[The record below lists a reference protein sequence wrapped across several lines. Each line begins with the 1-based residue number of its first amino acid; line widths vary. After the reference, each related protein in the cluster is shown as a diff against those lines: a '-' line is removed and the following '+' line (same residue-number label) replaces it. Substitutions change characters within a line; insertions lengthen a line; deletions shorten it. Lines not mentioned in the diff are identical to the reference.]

1 MIARKKKKLIIIIS
15 IVLII
20 LIIIGT
26 LVALYFTTDM
36 FKSNYSL
43 FVKYLS
49 QNINIVG
56 DMAKKD
62 PTEITNAIQNQKLT
76 TNLKGNISYTDN
88 NNDSESTLNKAELD
102 ITGQIDKLQSYRYEN
117 VRLAYENSDVAKIE
131 YIKNGNQY
139 AVRLDGIKQYVSATN
154 TNLEELEVKTGIEK
168 KDLELLTYIFEPLNL
183 SNFISFTDSEI
194 NVLSSTYL
202 SILQQNTQ
210 TSNYVKK
217 AGENVVVNENTY
229 KATAYSLKLPE
240 EEFNNL
246 IIAILER
253 IEKDEIILGK
263 IDNMQNMLEKYYIF
277 ENEKTLRELAISA
290 INQKIQYI
298 KDNNIGNEETEITV
312 YEYKGKN
319 IKTMIKTPKKTISI
333 DTDNT
338 DIIKIDYIET
348 LDNKENEQIFTIN
361 RQVTNNAQNLSFK
374 YIKSSD
380 GEEEKNFALEITQNK
395 ENSEIT
401 NNYNLTYI
409 VDGNNLG
416 IKISQYINVVNEF
429 EEKQELTNENNISL
443 DSLNESDAEMIMEV
457 VKNNFNNQISNTLDK
472 IQLDDIN
479 KMLKDIGIIKTEIK
493 FDDVNEETVTEAERN
508 RFNSQLTLYIGKEIT
523 TSTLKQMSETLK
535 DRLVDIQFSYEGE
548 DEDDK
553 EFKGMIID
561 VKRNSSN
568 PSKIEEMNKVLDENE
583 DTKFTVAMSYDE
595 NTKLINKITVVS
607 NDFLEQ

>member
-374 YIKSSD
+374 YTKSSD

-416 IKISQYINVVNEF
+416 IKISQYINIVNEF

-535 DRLVDIQFSYEGE
+535 DRLDDIQFSYEGE

-583 DTKFTVAMSYDE
+583 GTKFTVAMSYDE

>member
-15 IVLII
+15 VVLTV
-20 LIIIGT
+20 LIIIGI
-26 LVALYFTTDM
+26 LIALYLTTDM

-49 QNINIVG
+49 QNINIID

-76 TNLKGNISYTDN
+76 TNLKGTISYTDN

-117 VRLAYENSDVAKIE
+117 VRLVYENSDVAKTE

-154 TNLEELEVKTGIEK
+154 TNLEDLEVKTGIEK

-194 NVLSSTYL
+194 SVLSSTYL
-202 SILQQNTQ
+202 TILQQNTQ
-210 TSNYVKK
+210 TSNYEKK
-217 AGENVVVNENTY
+217 SGENVVVNDNTY

-246 IIAILER
+246 IITILER
-253 IEKDEIILGK
+253 IIKDEIILGK
-263 IDNMQNMLEKYYIF
+263 IDNIQNMLEKYYIF

-290 INQKIQYI
+290 INQKIENI
-298 KDNNIGNEETEITV
+298 KDNNIGSGETEITV
-312 YEYKGKN
+312 YEYKGKT
-319 IKTMIKTPKKTISI
+319 IKTMIKTPEKTISV

-338 DIIKIDYIET
+338 DIIKIDYIEK
-348 LDNKENEQIFTIN
+348 LDNKENEQIFTVN
-361 RQVTNNAQNLSFK
+361 RQVTSNTQNLSFE
-374 YIKSSD
+374 YAKSSD
-380 GEEEKNFALEITQNK
+380 GQEEKNFTLEIIQNK
-395 ENSEIT
+395 EDSEIT

-409 VDGNNLG
+409 VDGNNVG
-416 IKISQYINVVNEF
+416 IKVSQYMNIVNEF
-429 EEKQELTNENNISL
+429 EEKEELTNENNISL
-443 DSLNESDAEMIMEV
+443 DSLNETDAKRIMEI
-457 VKNNFNNQISNTLDK
+457 VKNNYNNQISNTLEK

-479 KMLKDIGIIKTEIK
+479 KMLKDLEIIKTEIK
-493 FDDVNEETVTEAERN
+493 FDNVDEETVTEAERN

-535 DRLVDIQFSYEGE
+535 DRIDDIQFSYEGE

-568 PSKIEEMNKVLDENE
+568 PSKIEEMNKILDEN
-583 DTKFTVAMSYDE
+583 DNSTFTVAMSYDE
-595 NTKLINKITVVS
+595 TTKLINKITVVS
-607 NDFLEQ
+607 NDFLE

>member
-374 YIKSSD
+374 YTKSSD

-409 VDGNNLG
+409 VDVNNLG
-416 IKISQYINVVNEF
+416 IKISQYITIVNEF
-429 EEKQELTNENNISL
+429 EEKHFLL
-443 DSLNESDAEMIMEV
+443 M
-457 VKNNFNNQISNTLDK
+457 
-472 IQLDDIN
+472 
-479 KMLKDIGIIKTEIK
+479 
-493 FDDVNEETVTEAERN
+493 
-508 RFNSQLTLYIGKEIT
+508 
-523 TSTLKQMSETLK
+523 KQQPP
-535 DRLVDIQFSYEGE
+535 R
-548 DEDDK
+548 
-553 EFKGMIID
+553 
-561 VKRNSSN
+561 
-568 PSKIEEMNKVLDENE
+568 
-583 DTKFTVAMSYDE
+583 
-595 NTKLINKITVVS
+595 
-607 NDFLEQ
+607 

>member
-1 MIARKKKKLIIIIS
+1 MIATKKKKLVIIIS
-15 IVLII
+15 VVLTV
-20 LIIIGT
+20 LIIIGILT
-26 LVALYFTTDM
+26 ALYLTTDM

-49 QNINIVG
+49 QNINIID

-76 TNLKGNISYTDN
+76 TNLKGTISYTDN

-117 VRLAYENSDVAKIE
+117 VRLVYENSDVAKTE

-154 TNLEELEVKTGIEK
+154 TNLEDLEVKTGIEK

-194 NVLSSTYL
+194 SVLSSTYL
-202 SILQQNTQ
+202 TILQQNTQ
-210 TSNYVKK
+210 TSNYEKK
-217 AGENVVVNENTY
+217 SGENVVVNDNTY

-246 IIAILER
+246 IITILER
-253 IEKDEIILGK
+253 IIKDEIILGK
-263 IDNMQNMLEKYYIF
+263 IDNIQNMLEKYYIF

-290 INQKIQYI
+290 INQKIENI
-298 KDNNIGNEETEITV
+298 KDNNIGSGETEITV
-312 YEYKGKN
+312 YEYKGKT
-319 IKTMIKTPKKTISI
+319 IKTMIKTPEKTISV

-338 DIIKIDYIET
+338 DIIKIDYIEK
-348 LDNKENEQIFTIN
+348 LDNKENEQIFTVN
-361 RQVTNNAQNLSFK
+361 RQVTSNTQNLSFE
-374 YIKSSD
+374 YAKSSD
-380 GEEEKNFALEITQNK
+380 GQEEKNFTLEIIQNK
-395 ENSEIT
+395 EDSEIT

-409 VDGNNLG
+409 VDGNNVG
-416 IKISQYINVVNEF
+416 IKVSQYMNIVNEF
-429 EEKQELTNENNISL
+429 EEKEELTNENNISL
-443 DSLNESDAEMIMEV
+443 DSLNETDAKRIMEI
-457 VKNNFNNQISNTLDK
+457 VKNNYNNQISNTLEK

-479 KMLKDIGIIKTEIK
+479 KMLKDLEIIKTEIK
-493 FDDVNEETVTEAERN
+493 FDNVDEETVTEAERN

-535 DRLVDIQFSYEGE
+535 DRIDDIQFSYEGE

-568 PSKIEEMNKVLDENE
+568 PSKIEEMNKILDEN
-583 DTKFTVAMSYDE
+583 DNSTFTVAMSYDE
-595 NTKLINKITVVS
+595 TTKLINKITVVS
-607 NDFLEQ
+607 NDFLE

>member
-56 DMAKKD
+56 DMGKKD

-374 YIKSSD
+374 YTKSSD
-380 GEEEKNFALEITQNK
+380 GEEEKNFALEITQHK

-429 EEKQELTNENNISL
+429 EEKQEVTNENNISL

-535 DRLVDIQFSYEGE
+535 DRLDDIQFSYEGE

-583 DTKFTVAMSYDE
+583 GTKFTLAMSYDE

>member
-117 VRLAYENSDVAKIE
+117 VRLAYENSDAAKIE

-374 YIKSSD
+374 YTKSSD

-416 IKISQYINVVNEF
+416 IKISQYINIVNEF

>member
-15 IVLII
+15 VVLTV
-20 LIIIGT
+20 LIIIGI
-26 LVALYFTTDM
+26 LIALYLTTDM

-49 QNINIVG
+49 QNINIID

-76 TNLKGNISYTDN
+76 TNLKGTISYTDN

-117 VRLAYENSDVAKIE
+117 VRLVYENSDVAKTE

-154 TNLEELEVKTGIEK
+154 TNLEDLEVKTGIEK

-194 NVLSSTYL
+194 SVLSSTYL
-202 SILQQNTQ
+202 TILQQNTQ
-210 TSNYVKK
+210 TSNYEKK
-217 AGENVVVNENTY
+217 SGENVVVNDNTY

-246 IIAILER
+246 IITILER
-253 IEKDEIILGK
+253 IIKDEIILGK
-263 IDNMQNMLEKYYIF
+263 IDNIQNMLEKYYIF

-290 INQKIQYI
+290 INQKIENI
-298 KDNNIGNEETEITV
+298 KDNNIGSGETEITV
-312 YEYKGKN
+312 YEYKGKT
-319 IKTMIKTPKKTISI
+319 IKTMIKTPEKTISV

-338 DIIKIDYIET
+338 DIIKIDYIEK
-348 LDNKENEQIFTIN
+348 LDNKENEQIFTVN
-361 RQVTNNAQNLSFK
+361 RQVTSNTQNLSFE
-374 YIKSSD
+374 YSKSSD
-380 GEEEKNFALEITQNK
+380 GQEEKNFTLEIIQNK
-395 ENSEIT
+395 EDSEIT

-409 VDGNNLG
+409 VDGNNVG
-416 IKISQYINVVNEF
+416 IKVSQYMNIVNEF
-429 EEKQELTNENNISL
+429 EEKEELTNENNISL
-443 DSLNESDAEMIMEV
+443 DSLNETDAKRIMEI
-457 VKNNFNNQISNTLDK
+457 VKNNYNNQISNTLEK

-479 KMLKDIGIIKTEIK
+479 KMLKDLEIIKTEIK
-493 FDDVNEETVTEAERN
+493 FDNVDEETVTEAERN

-535 DRLVDIQFSYEGE
+535 DRIDDIQFSYEGE

-568 PSKIEEMNKVLDENE
+568 PSKIEEMNKILDEN
-583 DTKFTVAMSYDE
+583 DNSTFTVAMSYDE
-595 NTKLINKITVVS
+595 TTKLINKITVVS
-607 NDFLEQ
+607 NDFLE